1 MISSTLHPLNVL
13 PGRFPEVEEA
23 AQVFPVSLYGG
34 EANLADQAL
43 PLWVEVILP
52 GELVEVT
59 LKNKNLISPPPTTEY

>member
-23 AQVFPVSLYGG
+23 AQVFSVSLYGG

-43 PLWVEVILP
+43 PLRVEMILP
-52 GELVEVT
+52 GELVEVA
-59 LKNKNLISPPPTTEY
+59 LQKPR